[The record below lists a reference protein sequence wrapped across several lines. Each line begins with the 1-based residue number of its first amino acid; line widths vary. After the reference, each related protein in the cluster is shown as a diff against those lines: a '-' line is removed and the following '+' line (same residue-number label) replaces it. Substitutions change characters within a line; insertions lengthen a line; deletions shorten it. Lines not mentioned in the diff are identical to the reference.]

1 MISTGS
7 SLLGHV
13 TLAHPPKFQT
23 LWPPSY
29 FKSGNHFKVCVTIRA
44 GPAARPNQPHPL
56 ALTVSSSVKWKEE
69 ESKLFVPWA
78 LTGGNST
85 PVLAKDKS
93 NGICSGEAAY
103 VARCC

>member
-1 MISTGS
+1 M
-7 SLLGHV
+7 
-13 TLAHPPKFQT
+13 
-23 LWPPSY
+23 
-29 FKSGNHFKVCVTIRA
+29 TILA
-44 GPAARPNQPHPL
+44 GPAAHPNQPHPL